1 MQIDFKK
8 SGVLQCLLPVFKKP
22 DAEKEAAKG
31 PTRRSI

>member
-8 SGVLQCLLPVFKKP
+8 SGVQCLLPVFKKP